1 VGILG
6 NKLQSDNQDSLS
18 TITANKDRPRSII
31 LLDRNKKVQSAT
43 ANPRRLSKAPKLPG
57 TSERIVT
64 YPVQLSPRKGDRPS
78 PREERQKHRRDHPS
92 PKRDERTP
100 RKLAGVEV
108 DYKIRSNTK
117 IPTGRLK
124 NLNKVLKYEP
134 VVRD

>member
-1 VGILG
+1 MGILS
-6 NKLQSDNQDSLS
+6 NKLQPDNQDSLS
-18 TITANKDRPRSII
+18 SITVNKDRPMSII

-43 ANPRRLSKAPKLPG
+43 ANPRRLSRAPKLPG
-57 TSERIVT
+57 TSERMVT
-64 YPVQLSPRKGDRPS
+64 YQGQPSLRKGDRKS
-78 PREERQKHRRDHPS
+78 PRQERPKHRRDRPS
-92 PKRDERTP
+92 SKRDQQSP

-124 NLNKVLKYEP
+124 NLNKVLRYEP